1 MCKQEGHYAR
11 DCSCTTDQKLTE
23 TKIGRMRTF
32 LKSMTPTERAK
43 FREHMLNDE
52 EKPKKKTPT
61 VSLSRET
68 SPHTN

>member
-1 MCKQEGHYAR
+1 
-11 DCSCTTDQKLTE
+11 
-23 TKIGRMRTF
+23 MRTF

>member
-1 MCKQEGHYAR
+1 
-11 DCSCTTDQKLTE
+11 
-23 TKIGRMRTF
+23 
-32 LKSMTPTERAK
+32 MTPTERAK